1 MPRSHDGGSE
11 KCEDDENVLLDA
23 FLPLAVLLD
32 LPAADD
38 DFVDA
43 TATFALDTPSTG
55 AVPTLT
61 SGDAASASSVVP
73 AGRLPDAFVEAVLA
87 DAADVVDE
95 DADAAAVAGGL
106 GSLPPLLLGGRE
118 RDESLNRCIRP
129 AAEADDDDD

>member
-55 AVPTLT
+55 TTPTLT

-73 AGRLPDAFVEAVLA
+73 AGLLPDAFVEVVLA

-95 DADAAAVAGGL
+95 DEADAAAVAGGL
-106 GSLPPLLLGGRE
+106 ASLPPFLLGGRE
-118 RDESLNRCIRP
+118 RDESLNR
-129 AAEADDDDD
+129 

>member
-11 KCEDDENVLLDA
+11 KWPDDENVLLEVA
-23 FLPLAVLLD
+23 LFPLAVLLD
-32 LPAADD
+32 LPDND

-55 AVPTLT
+55 TTPTLT